1 MWKEVI
7 EKKVESQLESL
18 IEEPVMSKSGYLKRE
33 KDEIALAY
41 AKMIEEVASNMSE
54 KQRDLI
60 DQAYNLALKSYD
72 GKRMYSGKPYI
83 LHLIELAKIAVKEI
97 GLSAP
102 SVISALL
109 HGIDYKTGYDIN
121 AIKEQFGQDV
131 ATIITGFN
139 QVSNIRTE
147 RLSFQ
152 SDKFR
157 KLFLSLV
164 DDIRVVLIKIAHRLY
179 DLRNQNDINPSDLR
193 IFISEVKHLYMPIT
207 HRLGLYKIKAEF
219 EEYVMLYENPEKFEE
234 IKQYISTTKD
244 KQEDLMKGFI
254 APIESE
260 LIAQKIDVSVKWRT
274 KSIPSIYAKMQ
285 EQNVGIDR
293 VFDIFAIRI
302 IINNSSQ
309 KREKEDCWR
318 TYSVVTD
325 LYQPDP
331 GRLRDWVT
339 TPKAS
344 GYESL
349 HTTVKH
355 ETHWV
360 EVQIR
365 TSRMDEIAEKGQAA
379 HWQYKEK
386 THHQVSE
393 EWLNQIRS
401 ILENPQRTTAVNSA
415 QYANKY
421 QTDKIFIFT
430 PQGDLK
436 QLPKGSTVLD
446 FAYEV
451 HTKIG
456 DTCSGARVNNKAVPI
471 RHELKNGDK
480 VEIITSKKQAPK
492 ADWLNFVTTDRAR
505 SKIKRF
511 LKEEE
516 LKEAELGRGILHRKL
531 KNWKINFND
540 QIINLLLREFKFE
553 NAIELYHKI
562 ATEEILLTDV
572 KQLLL
577 SHEEAEVEVKAERTE
592 EISDS
597 KKTSNTYDNEDFLVI
612 DNDLKNIN
620 YKLAKCCSPIP
631 GDDVLGFVT
640 VGQGIAIHRKGCP
653 NAVHML
659 EKYSYRLIN
668 VKWREAAN
676 TGSFQATLRITG
688 KDSLGLMGEI
698 TNVVAQEKMNM
709 RSISFNTHDGFFD
722 GKLVLQIAGNQ
733 HLEQIIPKILR
744 LRGIE
749 KVQRIDS

>member
-1 MWKEVI
+1 M
-7 EKKVESQLESL
+7 
-18 IEEPVMSKSGYLKRE
+18 GYLKKE
-33 KDEIALAY
+33 QEEIELAY
-41 AKMIEEVASNMSE
+41 AQMIEEVALNMSN

-60 DQAYNLALKSYD
+60 HQAYDLALKSYD

-109 HGIDYKTGYDIN
+109 HGIDYKTNYDIEK
-121 AIKEQFGQDV
+121 IKEQFGQDV

-179 DLRNQNDINPSDLR
+179 DLRNQNDINPNDLR
-193 IFISEVKHLYMPIT
+193 IFVSEVKHLYAPIT
-207 HRLGLYKIKAEF
+207 HRLGLYKIKSEF

-234 IKQYISTTKD
+234 IRKYIKATESKQK
-244 KQEDLMKGFI
+244 ELMKDFI
-254 APIESE
+254 VPIERE
-260 LIAQKIDVSVKWRT
+260 LVAQKMNVSIKWRT

-285 EQNVGIDR
+285 EQNVGIEQ
-293 VFDIFAIRI
+293 VYDIFAARI
-302 IINNSSQ
+302 IIHDSAL

-318 TYSVVTD
+318 VYSVVSD

-331 GRLRDWVT
+331 VRLRDWIT

-349 HTTVKH
+349 HTTVKY
-355 ETHWV
+355 ESRWV

-365 TSRMDEIAEKGQAA
+365 TERMDEIAEKGQAA

-401 ILENPQRTTAVNSA
+401 ILENPNRPFSTA
-415 QYANKY
+415 QYLNKY

-436 QLPKGSTVLD
+436 QLPKSSTVLD
-446 FAYEV
+446 FAYGV
-451 HTKIG
+451 HTRIG

-471 RHELKNGDK
+471 RYELKNGDK
-480 VEIITSKKQAPK
+480 VEIITNKKQTPK
-492 ADWLNFVTTDRAR
+492 SDWLNFVTTDRAR

-511 LKEEE
+511 LKEEQ

-540 QIINLLLREFKFE
+540 QTINLLLKEFKFE

-562 ATEEILLTDV
+562 ATEEILLTDI
-572 KQLLL
+572 KHLLL
-577 SHEEAEVEVKAERTE
+577 SHEETEVKTE
-592 EISDS
+592 KIEEVSDS
-597 KKTSNTYDNEDFLVI
+597 KKTSETYENEDFLLI
-612 DNDLKNIN
+612 DNDLKNVN

-640 VGQGIAIHRKGCP
+640 VGQGIAIHRKECP

-668 VKWREAAN
+668 VKWRE
-676 TGSFQATLRITG
+676 TESSGSFQATLRVTG
-688 KDSLGLMGEI
+688 EDSLGLMGEI

-709 RSISFNTHDGFFD
+709 CSITFNTRDGFFD
-722 GKLVLQIAGNQ
+722 GKLVLQIASNK
-733 HLEQIIPKILR
+733 HLEQIVPKILR
-744 LRGIE
+744 LRGVA
-749 KVQRIDS
+749 KVQRIH